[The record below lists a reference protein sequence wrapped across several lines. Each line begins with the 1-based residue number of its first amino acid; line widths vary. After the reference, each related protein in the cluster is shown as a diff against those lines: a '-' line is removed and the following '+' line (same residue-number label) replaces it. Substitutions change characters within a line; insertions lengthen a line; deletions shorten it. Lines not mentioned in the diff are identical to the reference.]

1 VWDRHIAGGAEFS
14 KDIEREL
21 AAATVVIVAWSE
33 RAIESRWVKDEAIAY
48 VRAHSIENKTYVN
61 ILLVAIGAYDV
72 GPPYAAVLWGKDYA
86 RYRRS
91 PQFKGYIRGAGVHD
105 SGRHTVSR
113 RSASP
118 SVKMISSASDVGA
131 AASRDS
137 NARNS
142 DLVPFAG
149 SARCHVSRAWRTP
162 ALRHCLRINVTFEAV
177 IF

>member
-1 VWDRHIAGGAEFS
+1 MADILISYARQDRDRIGKLAAALEAAGFSVWRDRHIAGGAEFS

-105 SGRHTVSR
+105 YWKAHRF
-113 RSASP
+113 AP
-118 SVKMISSASDVGA
+118 QCKPVGE
-131 AASRDS
+131 D
-137 NARNS
+137 
-142 DLVPFAG
+142 D
-149 SARCHVSRAWRTP
+149 
-162 ALRHCLRINVTFEAV
+162 FECE
-177 IF
+177 